1 MELIVFAAVM
11 FGIFLYVMFRGAY
24 EEKRRKARY
33 RESLREAYGSFS
45 DREYRP
51 EDWERI
57 ARYYLLYGEQQE
69 NGNVID
75 DITWNDL
82 NMDGIFALMDFTQSS
97 SGEEYLYALLH
108 RSRLSDEDGAQ
119 ASMERHI
126 GYMAAQEQERLDTMM
141 LLHALGRTAGKYS
154 LCDYLRYL
162 ETLGSRSNGKHYA
175 AIAALAGAT
184 GLIFVKAPLGVALLI
199 AVACFNMITYMK
211 EKSAASPY
219 VTTFAYIMRMINC
232 ADGIVRRGYG
242 AEMEDYLGDL
252 RRRRDCFS
260 AFEKHS
266 GMVMK
271 MNAATGNVDDL
282 LFDYVK
288 MLTHIDIIKFNR
300 MLQLVREN
308 RREIE
313 ALVAAIGYL
322 DTVISIA
329 YFRAAL
335 PWWCAPMLTEGRG
348 VPLVVEEGYHPALG
362 RPVPNSFSQT
372 RGMLV
377 TGSNA
382 SGKSTFLKM
391 TAINAIL
398 AQTIHTCAAQA
409 YSGNYYRIY
418 SSMALRDSLED
429 GESYYIVEIKAL
441 KRIMDAAAEQSD
453 NPLLCFVDEVL
464 RGTNTVER
472 IAASAQIMEKLSQQ
486 GIYCFA
492 ATHDI
497 ELTHLL
503 EASYDNYH
511 FEEEVKEGDV
521 LFSYRLLAG
530 RAHTR
535 NAIKLLEIIG
545 FSQDIIRRA
554 DDMAG
559 EFLRTGE
566 WSRAGDL
573 REKP

>member
-1 MELIVFAAVM
+1 MELIVFTAVI
-11 FGIFLYVMFRGAY
+11 FCVFLYVMFRGAY
-24 EEKRRKARY
+24 EEKRRKERY
-33 RESLREAYGSFS
+33 REYLKEAYGSFS

-51 EDWERI
+51 EDMERI
-57 ARYYLLYGEQQE
+57 ARYYLQQDG
-69 NGNVID
+69 GNAID

-82 NMDGIFALMDFTQSS
+82 NMDGIFALMNFTQSS
-97 SGEEYLYALLH
+97 SGEEYLYALL
-108 RSRLSDEDGAQ
+108 RRPRLSDRDGYMAEL
-119 ASMERHI
+119 ERHI
-126 GYMAAQEQERLDTMM
+126 DYMAAHESDRLDTMM
-141 LLHALGRTAGKYS
+141 LLNALGRTGKYS
-154 LCDYLRYL
+154 LCDYLGYL
-162 ETLGSRSNGKHYA
+162 ETLGVRGNGKHYA
-175 AIAALAGAT
+175 GIAVLVAAIV
-184 GLIFVKAPLGVALLI
+184 LIFINTSLGVTLLI
-199 AVACFNMITYMK
+199 ATACFNIVTYVK
-211 EKSAASPY
+211 EKGTASPY
-219 VTTFAYIMRMINC
+219 VTTFAYIIRMINC
-232 ADGIVRRGYG
+232 ADSIVQHGYG
-242 AEMEDYLGDL
+242 AELEGCVSDL
-252 RRRRDCFS
+252 RKRCDSFKS
-260 AFEKHS
+260 FAKHS

-271 MNAATGNVDDL
+271 MNASTGNVDEL

-300 MLQLVREN
+300 MLRLVREN
-308 RREIE
+308 RQEIE
-313 ALVAAIGYL
+313 ELVTAIGYL

-335 PWWCAPMLTEGRG
+335 PCCCVPVLTEDRA

-362 RPVPNSFSQT
+362 NPVPNSFSQT

-398 AQTIHTCAAQA
+398 AQTVHTCAARA

-418 SSMALRDSLED
+418 SSMALRDSLAD

-441 KRIMDAAAEQSD
+441 KRIMDAASAED
-453 NPLLCFVDEVL
+453 EAPLLCFVDEVL

-472 IAASAQIMEKLSQQ
+472 IAASAQIMEKLSQA

-503 EASYDNYH
+503 EGSYDNYH

-521 LFSYRLLAG
+521 LFSYRLLSG

-545 FSQDIIRRA
+545 FSEDIIKRA

-566 WSRAGDL
+566 WSDL
-573 REKP
+573 RQKPS